1 MSTPT
6 TARSVAANR
15 GIEAKYRKALQRL
28 IAEMHGSVEYWLTAG
43 YRQNPPRVAALVEQ
57 ESCASRAACWNP
69 GARLKTSREEGAGM
83 GQRSPHYLT
92 VGLCPE
98 HHRGSSGVHGLGV
111 RGFYTRY
118 KLDELDLLSMTIQGL
133 MEVDHA

>member
-1 MSTPT
+1 MKKPDTF
-6 TARSVAANR
+6 
-15 GIEAKYRKALQRL
+15 ERKH
-28 IAEMHGSVEYWLTAG
+28 MG
-43 YRQNPPRVAALVEQ
+43 RVAELGCVLCRHLGYGQTPAEVHHI
-57 ESCASRAACWNP
+57 R
-69 GARLKTSREEGAGM
+69 EGAGM

-133 MEVDHA
+133 MEAEYA